1 MRFSGV
7 LYYTQQLLHERC
19 LFCAI
24 RCEPPRA
31 ALREVRE
38 ETGIEVGDLEYH
50 CSRPNRYL
58 FEETE
63 YLVLDL
69 FFVARM
75 TSFAG
80 AAALDEVDAVLEIPV
95 SEIDLETI
103 AFPSVKEA
111 LRIFRER

>member
-1 MRFSGV
+1 MAGKGKLSLPGGFLDPGEIAEEG
-7 LYYTQQLLHERC
+7 LRC
-19 LFCAI
+19 
-24 RCEPPRA
+24 
-31 ALREVRE
+31 EVRE